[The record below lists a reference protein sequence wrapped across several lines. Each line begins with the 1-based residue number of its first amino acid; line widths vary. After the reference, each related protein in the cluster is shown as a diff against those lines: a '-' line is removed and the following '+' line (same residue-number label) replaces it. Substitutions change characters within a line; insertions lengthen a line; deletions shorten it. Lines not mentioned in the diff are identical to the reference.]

1 MIPEEGIRTNGKEN
15 CWWEV
20 ETWKIETMLTKY
32 DRCSRSWIRDFIS
45 GCWKERD
52 SNWSSDPLPP
62 TPAKESTTPTMFRLP
77 RLIGFLNFLKQTNW
91 QLTSSKKFKTQ
102 CCSSAWSFSTL
113 KRSKQRS
120 KCFKRMQ
127 TLKFGMWRDGFVS
140 RLFRL
145 KAISNHRRMESF
157 HSPVNPQHKPYPQTV
172 WNHKW
177 SSEDQKPQLRLQQT
191 TRHWREE

>member
-1 MIPEEGIRTNGKEN
+1 MR
-15 CWWEV
+15 EV
-20 ETWKIETMLTKY
+20 ELETLHPASGKSGTRTGALTL
-32 DRCSRSWIRDFIS
+32 F
-45 GCWKERD
+45 
-52 SNWSSDPLPP
+52 PP
-62 TPAKESTTPTMFRLP
+62 PPDTSQRVDYPDHVPTSKVEWLT
-77 RLIGFLNFLKQTNW
+77 NTNHFLKQTNW

-113 KRSKQRS
+113 KRSKRRS